1 MFSNTKRAT
10 KGKKHLLP
18 EVPVATAQRAAS
30 YFAIVLQIF
39 SPLDINSPH
48 IPPSECLFSYVL
60 TGNKEEGNSASEM

>member
-30 YFAIVLQIF
+30 YFAIVSKYFL
-39 SPLDINSPH
+39 H
-48 IPPSECLFSYVL
+48 
-60 TGNKEEGNSASEM
+60 